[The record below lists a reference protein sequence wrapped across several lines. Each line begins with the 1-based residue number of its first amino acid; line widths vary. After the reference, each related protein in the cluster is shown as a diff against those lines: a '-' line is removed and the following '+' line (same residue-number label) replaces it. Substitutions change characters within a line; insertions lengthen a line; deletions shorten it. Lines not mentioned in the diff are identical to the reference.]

1 MLFYCPVYNLFTIIF
16 TLQPYKADGVLLS
29 LVVALDLWIWK
40 QNHNINQITC
50 SKIQNSCR
58 RSVITDIYVCV
69 CVCIRT
75 HACTHTR
82 TIRNIKSP
90 TNRLSG
96 TGGEHKNEC
105 VISTTTTQGGSEI
118 FFNNSTTGSNRK
130 LSLEAGNPTTLITVR
145 GTKICQTINVFATNI
160 QSIIGESFISFM

>member
-69 CVCIRT
+69 CLHT
-75 HACTHTR
+75 HAHTHAPSETSNR
-82 TIRNIKSP
+82 QPTDCQGQEGSIKM
-90 TNRLSG
+90 N
-96 TGGEHKNEC
+96 

>member
-58 RSVITDIYVCV
+58 RSVITDICLCV
-69 CVCIRT
+69 SAYART
-75 HACTHTR
+75 HAHTHA
-82 TIRNIKSP
+82 P
-90 TNRLSG
+90 
-96 TGGEHKNEC
+96 
-105 VISTTTTQGGSEI
+105 SE
-118 FFNNSTTGSNRK
+118 TSNRQPTDCQGQEGSIK
-130 LSLEAGNPTTLITVR
+130 MNVSLAPPQRKGAVKFSLTIVLQD
-145 GTKICQTINVFATNI
+145 QTENCHSKQEI
-160 QSIIGESFISFM
+160 QLL